1 MQVDS
6 EISIK
11 FPYRLDED
19 DDNVSSS
26 IGSAMPFNLLT
37 SFAKKHANVTNMM
50 KMMPA
55 PNFVNGCLSVIPAS
69 VMSNE
74 SAHNLSKYNAGL
86 PKLPLP

>member
-37 SFAKKHANVTNMM
+37 SFTKNTQMWPTWWKW
-50 KMMPA
+50 
-55 PNFVNGCLSVIPAS
+55 CLHQI
-69 VMSNE
+69 
-74 SAHNLSKYNAGL
+74 L
-86 PKLPLP
+86 